1 MDSVAQVFMQ
11 WIYPF
16 SERLVVYL
24 MPADNER
31 GLVGSYP
38 GGHTGP
44 AGPLS
49 SVAPAEEDYSNA
61 PP

>member
-1 MDSVAQVFMQ
+1 MDSVAQVLMK
-11 WIYPF
+11 WIHPF

-24 MPADNER
+24 RPTDNER
-31 GLVGSYP
+31 GLVESHP
-38 GGHTGP
+38 GGYTGP
-44 AGPLS
+44 AGPLP